1 MTRRHLLLI
10 HRWLGLAL
18 ALWFIL
24 LGLTGSVLVFQSEVD
39 QWLNPALLRDD
50 RRGGPVGPETAIV
63 TVGAHFPAAAVERVR
78 MPDTAGDVYRLL
90 LREQGSRRIGSLRI
104 EAMVSPVTGEL
115 LGTRPAES
123 YGLDAPR
130 VVRTVYDLHHKV
142 LLGNSGKTAV
152 GTVGVLLLVM
162 LVLGVVLATAN
173 AGRLGAR
180 GLLGIRWSA
189 SGTRMVYDAHRSTGL
204 IMGVLLLVST
214 VTGFTL
220 AFPDYARE
228 AVGLFSKVVAFPAV
242 PWTGRG
248 PDGPRPTLAEVR
260 DRTVGAYPGRT
271 VTEIHMPLRAN
282 AGYLFYLRGPGDV
295 HRLGDTLAWVHPG
308 TATILLERSTRT
320 RSAGEHLLHWLMP
333 LHSGVAF
340 GLAGRVV
347 MCAAGFVPLVMGITG
362 LLLWLRKRRSA
373 AVARRRRDARGSG
386 AGQPD

>member
-1 MTRRHLLLI
+1 VTRRHLLLI

-24 LGLTGSVLVFQSEVD
+24 LGLTGSILVFQFEID
-39 QWLNPALLRDD
+39 RWLNPALLRDD
-50 RRGGPVGPETAIV
+50 RRGGPVGPETAIA
-63 TVGAHFPAAAVERVR
+63 TARTHFPAAAVERVR
-78 MPDTAGDVYRLL
+78 MPAAAGDVYRLL
-90 LREQGSRRIGSLRI
+90 LREQGSRRIGSPRI

-123 YGLDAPR
+123 YGVDAPR
-130 VVRTVYDLHHKV
+130 LVRTAYDLHHKL

-162 LVLGVVLATAN
+162 LALGGVLATAN
-173 AGRLGAR
+173 AGRLGAK

-189 SGTRMVYDAHRSTGL
+189 SGTRVVYDAHRSTGL
-204 IMGVLLLVST
+204 IAGVLLLVST

-228 AVGLFSKVVAFPAV
+228 VVGLFSKVVAFPAV

-248 PDGPRPTLAEVR
+248 PDGPRPGLAEVR
-260 DRTVGAYPGRT
+260 ERTVGAYPGHAI
-271 VTEIHMPLRAN
+271 TEIHMPLRPN
-282 AGYLFYLRGPGDV
+282 AGYLFYLRGERDV

-308 TATILLERSTRT
+308 TATVLLERSTRT

-333 LHSGVAF
+333 LHSGFAF
-340 GLAGRVV
+340 GLAGRVA
-347 MCAAGFVPLVMGITG
+347 MCVAGFVPLVMGATG
-362 LLLWLRKRRSA
+362 FLLWLRKRRSA
-373 AVARRRRDARGSG
+373 AVADRRREARRSN
-386 AGQPD
+386 AGRTD